1 MPAKRKVFPL
11 ILILLAAIIVFCGC
25 TVEIY
30 DLQPVLPTVLTPTPF
45 RTATPVSRQA
55 LPLLDALATSTPPIH
70 LAPCGEKRGT
80 LSS

>member
-1 MPAKRKVFPL
+1 MPAKRKAFPL
-11 ILILLAAIIVFCGC
+11 ILILLAAIIALCGC

-55 LPLLDALATSTPPIH
+55 LP
-70 LAPCGEKRGT
+70 
-80 LSS
+80 